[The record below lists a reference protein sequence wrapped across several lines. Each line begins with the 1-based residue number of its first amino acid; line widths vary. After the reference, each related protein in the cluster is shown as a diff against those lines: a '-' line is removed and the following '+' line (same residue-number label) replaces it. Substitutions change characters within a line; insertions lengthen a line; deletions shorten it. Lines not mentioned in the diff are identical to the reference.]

1 MRAAVL
7 LVSALAVATAIGAGS
22 TAGLD
27 VSVGPV
33 GVSAGD
39 GSVSAGASVGDTG
52 ASVDVGDD
60 GVSVGVGIG
69 DSSPDDPD
77 EPDTPDEPDPDP
89 DQPPSPDDPLPELP
103 GDGGGLPDANDI
115 PIEENALEAPDAQA
129 LPADET
135 AVLTEQAETRRSRP
149 SVEST
154 LTHDG
159 RTRVLAFAQQE
170 DRLAALLA
178 LVTDCSLYTGV
189 NELIDDRRITL
200 VDLGDVLEQRFAVR
214 LWSTLLFDPAGRYE
228 ALRTVYRNAELEAVL
243 ERDAITPDQ
252 VVALQVGASGMTE
265 VFVLDDGDD
274 PLARRYA
281 VPWLRVFPW
290 HLGSPWRRASILAQ
304 DCPVEDPITTASVRP
319 REIFEPVTAEPQAL
333 PPPLPMEPEQAPVE
347 PSQPTDA
354 FAQPDTLPAGVE
366 DLTASAAELG
376 VLLDSMAVVDA
387 LLLGLD
393 VEDRPGIVVADLQAG
408 RTQGTGLV
416 LSTHALAEALARID
430 GVTPELPVDDGR
442 DILTAS
448 IPPDTRAQAIEE
460 IAADQRLVDACNDF
474 IDSLVEELD
483 GLMAGL
489 AASDDMYLVPIE
501 GCVPSPDN
509 GEAVSTMR
517 SLLAADPRVRTRLA
531 AGGYRPR
538 DLVGASIDDT
548 GRLSIFVV
556 N

>member
-7 LVSALAVATAIGAGS
+7 LVSAVAVATAIGAGS
-22 TAGLD
+22 TFPAGLD

-39 GSVSAGASVGDTG
+39 GGVGATVGDAD
-52 ASVDVGDD
+52 ASASVGDD
-60 GVSVGVGIG
+60 GVSVSVGVG
-69 DSSPDDPD
+69 DTSPE
-77 EPDTPDEPDPDP
+77 EPDTPDEPNPDP
-89 DQPPSPDDPLPELP
+89 QQPPAPDDPPDQMP
-103 GDGGGLPDANDI
+103 DDGGGLELPGTNDI
-115 PIEENALEAPDAQA
+115 PIEEDVVEAPDAQA
-129 LPADET
+129 PPAQET
-135 AVLTEQAETRRSRP
+135 AVLTEEAQTVRARS
-149 SVEST
+149 SVDTS

-159 RTRVLAFAQQE
+159 RMRVLAFAQQE
-170 DRLAALLA
+170 DRFEALLA

-189 NELIDDRRITL
+189 DELINDRRITL

-214 LWSTLLFDPAGRYE
+214 LWSTLLFDPAGRNE
-228 ALRTVYRNAELEAVL
+228 ALRTVYGNAELQAVL
-243 ERDAITPDQ
+243 EREAITPDQ

-265 VFVLDDGDD
+265 VFVLDDGSD
-274 PLARRYA
+274 PLIRRYA

-290 HLGSPWRRASILAQ
+290 HLGSPWRRASLLAQ
-304 DCPVEDPITTASVRP
+304 DCPIEDPTTTASVRP
-319 REIFEPVTAEPQAL
+319 RETFEPVTAEPQPL
-333 PPPLPMEPEQAPVE
+333 PPPLAIGPEETPVE
-347 PSQPTDA
+347 PSQPIGALAEPT
-354 FAQPDTLPAGVE
+354 PPAGVE

-376 VLLDSMAVVDA
+376 ALLDRMAIVDA

-393 VEDRPGIVVADLQAG
+393 AGFRPGLVVADLQPADA
-408 RTQGTGLV
+408 QGTGLV

-448 IPPDTRAQAIEE
+448 IPPDFRAQAIEE
-460 IAADQRLVDACNDF
+460 IATDQRLVDACNDF
-474 IDSLVEELD
+474 IGSLVEELD

-489 AASDDMYLVPIE
+489 AAADGMYLVPIE
-501 GCVPSPDN
+501 GCVPSAGN
-509 GEAVSTMR
+509 GDAVSTMR
-517 SLLAADPRVRTRLA
+517 ALLAADPRVRTRLA

-538 DLVGASIDDT
+538 DLVGASIDDA